1 MKDRMDLR
9 GFIFHDIDPVGA
21 PEKKEIA
28 KILDFF
34 VSINRSCKLEQQ
46 KQFRDGN
53 FSVRMDLFG

>member
-28 KILDFF
+28 KILDFLSQSIALVNWNSKNSF
-34 VSINRSCKLEQQ
+34 VMEILA
-46 KQFRDGN
+46 
-53 FSVRMDLFG
+53 